1 MGAPLSSETLQ
12 TSYRVKIT
20 KRGSRGGV
28 KTLKLASKMWIPLC
42 FLLIHFLAKNG
53 CFASSG
59 GCYNPQTYGEDY
71 RGTKS
76 VTLSGKTCQKWAKQK
91 PHTHEYPPKDY
102 PELEENYCRNPY
114 GDAEGG
120 PWCYTTES
128 DIRWEY
134 CLKPCTGTGLTEVV
148 FEGGSANATSEQ
160 KPHWLAEKA
169 FILGHSKAWYNN
181 KEILPSIVWYEF
193 LIKIVPGRVSFR
205 ANNVL
210 QAPLQW
216 QFVGSNDETCDR
228 FSCWTVLCEDL
239 SGTVYPNA
247 KWTKYCDVDEKITT
261 EFRCLGIAVLNTR
274 AADGNTNLRDVRM
287 WKKS

>member
-1 MGAPLSSETLQ
+1 
-12 TSYRVKIT
+12 
-20 KRGSRGGV
+20 
-28 KTLKLASKMWIPLC
+28 MWIPLC
-42 FLLIHFLAKNG
+42 FLLIHFLTKNG
-53 CFASSG
+53 CFASTG
-59 GCYNPQTYGEDY
+59 GCYNPQTNGVDY

-76 VTLSGKTCQKWAKQK
+76 VTLSGRTCQEWLKKTPHHHGYKAK
-91 PHTHEYPPKDY
+91 PYYD
-102 PELEENYCRNPY
+102 PELQENYCRNP
-114 GDAEGG
+114 DDESGG
-120 PWCYTTES
+120 PWCYTT
-128 DIRWEY
+128 DPNKRWEY
-134 CLKPCTGTGLTEVV
+134 CLIPCTGTGLTEVV

-274 AADGNTNLRDVRM
+274 TTDSSAALKDVRM
-287 WKKS
+287 WKKSKSNGVDN

>member
-1 MGAPLSSETLQ
+1 MLDNHISIMIIVYLPLERKMDAFFRQNHSGCVGTLW
-12 TSYRVKIT
+12 YFMLI
-20 KRGSRGGV
+20 
-28 KTLKLASKMWIPLC
+28 A
-42 FLLIHFLAKNG
+42 FLIILHIY
-53 CFASSG
+53 S
-59 GCYNPQTYGEDY
+59 
-71 RGTKS
+71 
-76 VTLSGKTCQKWAKQK
+76 
-91 PHTHEYPPKDY
+91 
-102 PELEENYCRNPY
+102 
-114 GDAEGG
+114 
-120 PWCYTTES
+120 
-128 DIRWEY
+128 
-134 CLKPCTGTGLTEVV
+134 GTGLTEVV
-148 FEGGSANATSEQ
+148 FEGGSANATKEL

-274 AADGNTNLRDVRM
+274 TTDSSAALKDVRM
-287 WKKS
+287 WKKSKSNGVDN